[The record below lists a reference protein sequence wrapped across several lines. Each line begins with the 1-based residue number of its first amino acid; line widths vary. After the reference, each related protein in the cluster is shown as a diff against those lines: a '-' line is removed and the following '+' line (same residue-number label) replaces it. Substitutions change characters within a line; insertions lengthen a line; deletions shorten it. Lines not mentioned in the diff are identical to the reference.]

1 MSEKKEKIRKKLAFL
16 SLLQPAQQFFFFAD
30 SRKSWELSCPLSE
43 KVLCLFS
50 LPEKCNCFRLII
62 FRLHDCSE
70 PPWCSCQL
78 MLLSRVAE
86 IRQHWNQIV
95 KQLLWNLSRFL
106 KLKTCVCESLCFPK
120 LCPFHFCICVRVHFA
135 VVYWTVAVI
144 LSVSGRL
151 RCYQES
157 HSGASNCSFQA
168 QFASQRSPKGPT
180 GCDIMS
186 VGAEFI

>member
-1 MSEKKEKIRKKLAFL
+1 M
-16 SLLQPAQQFFFFAD
+16 
-30 SRKSWELSCPLSE
+30 
-43 KVLCLFS
+43 
-50 LPEKCNCFRLII
+50 
-62 FRLHDCSE
+62 
-70 PPWCSCQL
+70 
-78 MLLSRVAE
+78 
-86 IRQHWNQIV
+86 
-95 KQLLWNLSRFL
+95 
-106 KLKTCVCESLCFPK
+106 CVCESLCFPK

-186 VGAEFI
+186 VGAEFILPPGIQLEREITPGKANFCWGAGFMRLRYGTKKRQHLAVYQKILYQMQRKDH